1 MEHLKE
7 GLSVFALEEGF
18 DKNHD
23 RRLPRVQLADGTLQH
38 TVHHTRNLF
47 SFYWQD

>member
-1 MEHLKE
+1 MQFIRNHIAPADNGASKE

-23 RRLPRVQLADGTLQH
+23 RRLGF
-38 TVHHTRNLF
+38 N
-47 SFYWQD
+47 

>member
-1 MEHLKE
+1 MQFIRNHIAPADKGASKAIKE

-23 RRLPRVQLADGTLQH
+23 RRLGF
-38 TVHHTRNLF
+38 N
-47 SFYWQD
+47 